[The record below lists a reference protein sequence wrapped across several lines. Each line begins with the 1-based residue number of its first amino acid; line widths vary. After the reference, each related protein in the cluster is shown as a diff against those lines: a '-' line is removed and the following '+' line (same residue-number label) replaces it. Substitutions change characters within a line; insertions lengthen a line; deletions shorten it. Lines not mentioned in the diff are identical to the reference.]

1 MNEGYSNIQ
10 RIEDLERSNS
20 ELNSQIIILKNQ
32 LNDEK
37 KVIIGESSED
47 YLNLQQRHEIA
58 SMKLRQA
65 INMLEIELD
74 AEEKI
79 LRTYQ
84 ELQKKHQRLEVR
96 YDALSSSFL
105 GRMTLRYWEFLK
117 NKPRSKK
124 GN

>member
-1 MNEGYSNIQ
+1 
-10 RIEDLERSNS
+10 
-20 ELNSQIIILKNQ
+20 
-32 LNDEK
+32 
-37 KVIIGESSED
+37 
-47 YLNLQQRHEIA
+47 
-58 SMKLRQA
+58 
-65 INMLEIELD
+65 MLEIELD